1 MNFFFEIWSGYR
13 PYLLRVTIDFLVSAT
28 IWLALFLFKILT
40 DILPITG
47 FAARFIVAL
56 HSLGTVAALA
66 IFLFFSVNDIIQI
79 RRGD

>member
-1 MNFFFEIWSGYR
+1 MNFFSKYGVVTA